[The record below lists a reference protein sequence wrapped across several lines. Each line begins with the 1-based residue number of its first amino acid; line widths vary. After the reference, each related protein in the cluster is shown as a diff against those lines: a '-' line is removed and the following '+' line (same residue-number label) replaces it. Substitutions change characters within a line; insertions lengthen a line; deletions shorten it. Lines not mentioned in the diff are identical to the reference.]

1 MVKSD
6 FELSQPFIAENSKQ
20 RINFECVTN
29 VSLWEPGSSFSIFKQ
44 ALKNSPYHLSFKRCC
59 NENLLKIVNPLSAN
73 PKKWSNTL
81 KQFVGKSRRIV

>member
-29 VSLWEPGSSFSIFKQ
+29 VSLWERGFVVVVLVSSNK
-44 ALKNSPYHLSFKRCC
+44 L
-59 NENLLKIVNPLSAN
+59 
-73 PKKWSNTL
+73 
-81 KQFVGKSRRIV
+81 